1 MKIIA
6 WLLVL
11 FLSFSLPPSVRAG
24 SVFTV
29 GEPHAS
35 TLEFRQF
42 FETMSA
48 SFGSGTLSIAQNMY
62 VAADADALWQTVM
75 ADWTALC

>member
-1 MKIIA
+1 MRIIA

-11 FLSFSLPPSVRAG
+11 FLSFSPLPRVRAD
-24 SVFTV
+24 SAFTV

-35 TLEFRQF
+35 TLEFRQY

-48 SFGSGTLSIAQNMY
+48 SFGAGTLSIAQN
-62 VAADADALWQTVM
+62 V
-75 ADWTALC
+75 